1 MRPEHNLR
9 RSRGRESEGEK
20 KKKKKDNMSSSLPA
34 FNQLQLSFPQLE
46 AKTHWGEG
54 EAEPN
59 QNKKL

>member
-9 RSRGRESEGEK
+9 RSRGRESERE
-20 KKKKKDNMSSSLPA
+20 KKKKDNMSSSLPA